1 MTRAYISVGS
11 NQEPRA
17 HVLKALG
24 ELEAAF
30 GEIDRSP
37 VYESVAV
44 GFTGENFLNLVVGFD
59 TAMAIEQVADIL
71 DRIEQTCG
79 RVRGGERFSSRTMDL
94 DLLLFGDFVRH
105 DNFWDIPRKEIEQ
118 YAFVLKP
125 LVDIAPEE
133 IHPELGKT
141 FSRLWEEGEFSGQGL
156 WEVSL

>member
-17 HVLKALG
+17 HVLKALD

-30 GEIDRSP
+30 GKVDQSP

-44 GFTGENFLNLVVGFD
+44 GFSGENFLNLVVGFD
-59 TAMAIEQVADIL
+59 TSMTIEQVAEVL
-71 DRIEQTCG
+71 DRIEQSCG

-105 DNFWDIPRKEIEQ
+105 DELWDIPRKEIEQ

-125 LVDIAPEE
+125 LVDLAAEE
-133 IHPELGKT
+133 VHPELGKT
-141 FSRLWEEGEFSGQGL
+141 YSRLWKEGEFSGQGL